1 MDFGMPYLL
10 EMHTIEECCALA
22 HELGLQFVELNA
34 NFPDCLVEKLDPAEL
49 HLLGQKY
56 GLYFTLHIEEECNP
70 FTFNTS
76 VRNAWFKSIRHALSI
91 ATALQMPIVNMHFP
105 KGDYITL
112 PDRRVC
118 LYDYYAEEFRAA
130 LNAFRAMCEEALSGT
145 STRIA
150 IENTN
155 GWKAHEQR
163 AIEYLLK
170 SLVFGLTLDI
180 GHSHGVEDVDELF
193 FRTHDEKL
201 IHMHGHDGMGKKNHL
216 ALGDGEIDLAA
227 RFAWANRRNCR
238 VVLETKT
245 IAALRKSVARLPE
258 FLHEI

>member
-10 EMHTIEECCALA
+10 ELHSIEECCALA
-22 HELGLQFVELNA
+22 KEFGLSFVELNA
-34 NFPDCLVEKLDPAEL
+34 NFPDCLVERLDPAEL
-49 HLLGQKY
+49 HQLYRKY
-56 GLYFTLHIEEECNP
+56 GVYFTLHIEEECNP
-70 FTFNTS
+70 FTFNTI
-76 VRNAWFKSIRHALSI
+76 VRMAWLKSCRRALSI
-91 ATALQMPIVNMHFP
+91 ATALQMPVVNMHFP

-118 LYDYYAEEFRAA
+118 MYEQYAAEFCATLA
-130 LNAFRAMCEEALSGT
+130 EFRAMCEETLAGT

-155 GWKAHEQR
+155 GWKAYEQR
-163 AIEYLLK
+163 AIEYLLE
-170 SLVFGLTLDI
+170 SPVFGLTLDI
-180 GHSHGVEDVDELF
+180 GHCHGVDNADEPF
-193 FRTHDEKL
+193 FREHDERL

-227 RFAWANRRNCR
+227 RFAWAKQRNAR

-245 IAALRKSVARLPE
+245 IEALRTSVARLPE
-258 FLHEI
+258 ILA